1 MKAKIVGLIPYKA
14 NFQGQVFDKYY
25 LITVS
30 PSASVNVD
38 LYCNLDKISATKAE
52 GLKAGMEVELTYSE
66 SKDGKRY
73 LKSIV
78 RGE

>member
-14 NFQGQVFDKYY
+14 NFQGQIFDKYY

-30 PSASVNVD
+30 PSSANVD

-52 GLKAGMEVELTYSE
+52 GLKSGMEVELFYSN